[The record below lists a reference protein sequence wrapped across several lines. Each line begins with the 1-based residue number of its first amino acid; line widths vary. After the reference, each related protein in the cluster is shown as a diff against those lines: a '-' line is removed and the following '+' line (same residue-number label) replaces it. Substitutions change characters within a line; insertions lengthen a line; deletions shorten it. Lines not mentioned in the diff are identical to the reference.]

1 LTACCYKQVGC
12 RNKFGMTIKVKKSMI
27 DNTGKVAVIF
37 GVRNDS
43 SIAYDV
49 ALKLHQSG
57 CKVAL
62 SYMAETKD
70 DVLYLMDKM
79 GMDTQYAAEVDVRN
93 EEQISSFMLA
103 VYNGLGPI
111 DYILHGVAFANPKVM
126 YYTLAASND
135 GVVPSYLD
143 IPFEDFMDSFNIS
156 AYSLLRICRVAEK
169 LLAPNASILTLTYN
183 ASTRVFPSY
192 AGMAISKAALENIV
206 IYLAS
211 HFREQKIRV
220 NAISAG
226 LVMTTSAGVIYGAR
240 KLRKMGKVTAPLGN
254 IDAGDVG
261 DTALYYFSD
270 LSKKVTGNI
279 HFVDGGFNVMGIGV
293 DE

>member
-1 LTACCYKQVGC
+1 
-12 RNKFGMTIKVKKSMI
+12 MI
-27 DNTGKVAVIF
+27 DNTNKVAVVF

-62 SYMAETKD
+62 SYMSDTKD
-70 DVLYLMDKM
+70 DVLYLMEKL
-79 GMDTQYAAEVDVRN
+79 GMDTAYAMEVDVRN
-93 EEQISSFMLA
+93 EEHITAFLQK
-103 VYNGLGPI
+103 VYNDLGPI
-111 DYILHGVAFANPKVM
+111 DYILHGVAFGNPKVI
-126 YYTLAASND
+126 YYNLAAS
-135 GVVPSYLD
+135 GEAPPSYLD
-143 IPFEDFMDSFNIS
+143 IPFEDFMESFDIS

-169 LLAPNASILTLTYN
+169 LFAPNASVLTLTYN
-183 ASTRVFPSY
+183 ASQRVFPSY
-192 AGMAISKAALENIV
+192 AGMAINKAALENIV

-226 LVMTTSAGVIYGAR
+226 LVMTTSAGVIFGAR
-240 KLRKMGKVTAPLGN
+240 KLRKMGKFTAPLGN
-254 IDAGDVG
+254 IDASDVG
-261 DTALYYFSD
+261 DTALYYFSS

-279 HFVDGGFNVMGIGV
+279 HYVDGGFNIMGLGV
-293 DE
+293 DGE